1 MHVRKSRKQW
11 QAIVRAFE
19 RSGDSHEKF
28 CAAEGI
34 NVGNF
39 RAWLYRLRRQASAR
53 SEVQLVPVE
62 VVARSAP
69 MDAIVVVVGGV
80 EIRVPAGTDPA
91 YLARLVGE
99 LRGC

>member
-1 MHVRKSRKQW
+1 
-11 QAIVRAFE
+11 
-19 RSGDSHEKF
+19 
-28 CAAEGI
+28 
-34 NVGNF
+34 
-39 RAWLYRLRRQASAR
+39 
-53 SEVQLVPVE
+53 
-62 VVARSAP
+62 